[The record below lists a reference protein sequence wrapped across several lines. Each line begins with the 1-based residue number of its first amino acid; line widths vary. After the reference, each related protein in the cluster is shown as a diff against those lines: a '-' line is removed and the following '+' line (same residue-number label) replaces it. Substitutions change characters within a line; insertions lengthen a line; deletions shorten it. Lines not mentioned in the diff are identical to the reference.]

1 MAADVSRTPATPPDA
16 TLDTFAAASSA
27 PDSSKIHTVALADRA
42 HVLLLATVA
51 DPPVYSLPSTRLHP
65 GTSLAATLLSCI
77 TSSLGPFPSSF
88 GDVTSLYRMTLT
100 DDECVHHVFVP
111 PTRFP
116 LHRLR
121 YALASMTP
129 PDAANL
135 ARAPTVL
142 VPWNAALTPG
152 LGLDRHAHSLVTMLK
167 PRLSQLSDS
176 VRLPVCSLVRRPV
189 KRFDYSDPLS
199 TNMPQ
204 PTCSSVALAVTRW
217 RRYHH
222 QVLLQVCN
230 GELCLPTIDM
240 LKDEQ
245 SLCAARRL
253 ADTYFTDTRQLIRSL
268 AIATR
273 WTALALGRESVC
285 YQVVCSRLPVTASS
299 ACHWVW
305 AAASVCDSL
314 PMHPSQRK
322 SLASALRRCNAT
334 RPPQTRVTPAHLLT
348 TPMKWSSLLYNDE
361 NDPMPFDVPDIAP
374 RRRVPFLTPLFEQE
388 ARTAAVAAFSDL
400 QRRADG
406 NVDFDRTLLD
416 RLIDASCD
424 RARSRGTL
432 KVTPRDV
439 REAAQT
445 LIETRRRSDVQD
457 RSPADVLPD
466 HYDTLL
472 EQLHTLRR
480 DTESTKLGGSSRAA
494 RVLIVGETSGVIGRM
509 FREAGADVATCDL
522 HASDSD
528 TPDTLHFKGD
538 ASYIQDLGW
547 DLVIGH
553 PPCTYLSNA
562 GVQYLHTE
570 PGRYDRMLDAVAQFQ
585 RQLDAKAPFVCM
597 EQPKMHGY
605 AKRKLGGLQPTQYV
619 HPWQHGTGQTKPTSL
634 YLSDGLPPLVPTH
647 VVSGRERALASLP
660 QSVTR
665 AERRSR
671 TFIGIAGA
679 MALQWMPIIARYASD
694 HPDHHTAASLVEAAT
709 AAQQDN
715 PRPSRR
721 VAAVRTYAIEE
732 SPMTTSVEHLG
743 TRPWELPRPSS
754 PIPTLPI
761 VRLRRTY
768 GKWRALE
775 PSETEGRINRYRWQ
789 PLLPSEHEAVETATR
804 RPRVSASVTQWVA
817 PEGPSTPGS
826 TEPPKAS
833 LSMLL
838 KAVSTQLH
846 QLPRWKESAVHLTS
860 QLEQQLQQR
869 KNALADETSAYD
881 PVSTQTRQPRRPH
894 GQSYPGL
901 RASGETT
908 PSLNPP
914 FRSSAEYLADY
925 RTRFVRS
932 APPPVAVASASLQP
946 SSEPLT
952 RLDSEPKPP
961 VTSSASFTE
970 DDIIEPPPRL
980 PFVTNAA
987 YIADFAVAKHA
998 ATRHGADTMFSI
1010 GRAACSIR
1018 ESISDT
1024 GAGPSIIGT
1033 QILAR
1038 LPADAAVSRSDD
1050 RATVD
1055 EEITGANGQPLVSRG
1070 TVTLVFTLSGHPFRH
1085 DFLVVDG
1092 GDLLLLGN
1100 DFLSRYQATI
1110 RPFGDD
1116 GSGTMQLQ
1124 VNHKG
1129 RHRHLSISLSCAA
1142 SNLPAVSAPVRLQRR
1157 CCAAPLRAPTE
1168 GDTGPSDEILTSEH
1182 PALVPLDDPVIAS
1195 PPLDPVAAVPPLD
1208 HVTSQTITDEYL
1220 LYSKL
1225 AIPIP
1230 ARTEVTV
1237 WLAMPLA
1244 HRGRTSSVL
1253 IDRIPAA
1260 HGLEPGV
1267 PVACS
1272 LSTPNA
1278 EGLVAVR
1285 LINVLHRPTTIPSSA
1300 PIARCLIDYEV
1311 KAPGA
1316 INPGSDDAYERLSVD
1331 QRAIIDSI
1339 SVDEQ
1344 QRLTEAQRLRV
1355 RSLLS
1360 KHIRAFAM
1368 NPKDPA
1374 HTHLLEVELPLIE
1387 GSKPHRH
1394 AASRH
1399 GEAGQAIVDAHVA
1412 EMEANGIIRKSNSQ
1426 WGSRVVLVKK
1436 KSGETRF
1443 CIDFRDLNS
1452 KLLTLDSPIPRCDEA
1467 IDRLASGAGSQDS
1480 LFLSTIDLAAGFW
1493 TLPIK
1498 ESDKAR
1504 TAFVTHRQKYE
1515 WNYLPFGVQSGPSY
1529 MCRLMDAAL
1538 QGLAWEVC
1546 MPYLD
1551 DCAVWSTGVG
1561 ATADLR
1567 ELASFEQMM
1576 TRLDLVLERL
1586 SWAGMTAKASKC
1598 VLFATSTSYLGHII
1612 SRKGLEMEPAKIQ
1625 KILDIQPTS
1634 VNTLERVRSFV
1645 GLCSYYRR
1653 FVKGFASITA
1663 PLADLTKAG
1672 VDVATESQKPAVQ
1685 NAITTLIH
1693 HMTSEP
1699 VILRMPR
1706 FDRQMIVKT
1715 DAAQTEGLGGIL
1727 TQEDDEGH
1735 ERVVAY
1741 YGRRLTKHERNY
1753 TVTEIELL
1761 AALESIRTWRPYL
1774 WGRRFLLVV
1783 DHAALRWLHT
1793 MKDTIEGGPASRLM
1807 RWNMKLMEYNFEV
1820 MHKPGK
1826 IHSDADAV
1834 SRLVAALTRWTT
1846 DPLAAPVLHTPSADP
1861 AVDVR
1866 ASKVAFY
1873 DPLTLKAYCWHR
1885 RCGGLDFPGGTQDPA
1900 DRDAAAALLR
1910 ECDEEVNLPEAL
1922 WTRLQ
1927 VTALSSAPPSVC
1939 DCIDRR
1945 GLTHRVSLW
1954 MVPASPDEL
1963 GSIKATPEGEME
1975 GQRAAVRPLDDVALG
1990 SPYREAIQ
1998 AAIAAITN
2006 PRFRVLP
2013 AAPSVS
2019 SCLAAVRRTLASW
2032 SGPTR
2037 DGEDH
2042 FDTVRAGVTATCW
2055 EHPPSAPV
2063 PPLVCAPAAKTGRAA
2078 VTTAQ
2083 SLLAADRAV
2092 RLAETSRRTIVDSY
2106 VTTETPTAAA
2116 LLEAQAND
2124 PDCAT
2129 LRSYFATGSIGPIL
2143 DSALHKRAVWAAR
2156 EARHLRV
2163 GDNGLISRLDP
2174 VQPSARAGRPKPAST
2189 LRPFIPIE
2197 LRPAYLYAFHEQLG
2211 HVGTTTML
2219 KAIRLRVYWPGMA
2232 ADVRDHVRSCHEC
2245 SAARAAHR
2253 SHSHPVRPTVGAYP
2267 FDSVVCDVCDMTES
2281 HDKRFTKILVFA
2293 DSLSRW
2299 IEVVPFHGDPTAEE
2313 ALDAFTSHV
2322 ACRYGWPRELRSD
2335 GGSNLANLLSEAIHA
2350 RTGVHLLKG
2359 AKYHPQSQGI
2369 AERVQGTLTR
2379 MCVAANEGGSHWP
2392 DYLPFVL
2399 FSYRATP
2406 HRVTELSPSMIL
2418 YGRELRLPSFLDSP
2432 EAVLSVADLPPSIQ
2446 AYAERQHLL
2455 ITSAWQSAREATA
2468 AEQENAYQEA
2478 CGKHSLGAASDDESP
2493 AFEVGDS
2500 VRYLLP
2506 EKHANKLSSAW
2517 STPCRILESLGH
2529 GNYRLRDLPNNILDD
2544 KFHVSQLRFH
2554 VPAADAAPLAADE
2567 YVVDRLV
2574 SHRGNRVTTREYKV
2588 KWRQYPVSQCTWEPR
2603 RELLRRCEELV
2614 TAYDLE
2620 NPPAPE
2626 PRTQTPMPP
2635 MPPAPSAT
2643 VPKSAGPT
2651 APAVPPPPK
2660 QTASATPS
2668 ADLPHRAA
2676 YAKGRWRYF
2685 RNVSTPRGLSERT
2698 FDESAFPPSDLESPH
2713 FKSLR
2718 ESSLASVPPPVA
2730 SLIAAAA
2737 IYLRRL
2743 WP

>member
-1 MAADVSRTPATPPDA
+1 VAADVSRTPATPPDA

-42 HVLLLATVA
+42 HVLLLATVT

-129 PDAANL
+129 PDAANP

-204 PTCSSVALAVTRW
+204 PTCSSVVLAVTRW

-273 WTALALGRESVC
+273 WTALALGRDSVC

-322 SLASALRRCNAT
+322 SLASALRRCNTT
-334 RPPQTRVTPAHLLT
+334 RAPQTRVTPAHLLT

-804 RPRVSASVTQWVA
+804 RPRVSASVTQWLA

-914 FRSSAEYLADY
+914 FRSAAEYLADY
-925 RTRFVRS
+925 RTRFVRP
-932 APPPVAVASASLQP
+932 APPPRRRGQRLSPAVLRATHS
-946 SSEPLT
+946 T
-952 RLDSEPKPP
+952 RLRTE
-961 VTSSASFTE
+961 ASRHFL
-970 DDIIEPPPRL
+970 RL
-980 PFVTNAA
+980 V
-987 YIADFAVAKHA
+987 Y
-998 ATRHGADTMFSI
+998 G
-1010 GRAACSIR
+1010 
-1018 ESISDT
+1018 
-1024 GAGPSIIGT
+1024 
-1033 QILAR
+1033 
-1038 LPADAAVSRSDD
+1038 
-1050 RATVD
+1050 
-1055 EEITGANGQPLVSRG
+1055 
-1070 TVTLVFTLSGHPFRH
+1070 
-1085 DFLVVDG
+1085 
-1092 GDLLLLGN
+1092 
-1100 DFLSRYQATI
+1100 
-1110 RPFGDD
+1110 
-1116 GSGTMQLQ
+1116 
-1124 VNHKG
+1124 G
-1129 RHRHLSISLSCAA
+1129 RHH
-1142 SNLPAVSAPVRLQRR
+1142 
-1157 CCAAPLRAPTE
+1157 RAPTSS
-1168 GDTGPSDEILTSEH
+1168 TLRYKRRLH
-1182 PALVPLDDPVIAS
+1182 RRLRRR
-1195 PPLDPVAAVPPLD
+1195 
-1208 HVTSQTITDEYL
+1208 
-1220 LYSKL
+1220 K
-1225 AIPIP
+1225 
-1230 ARTEVTV
+1230 ARRYPTRSRY
-1237 WLAMPLA
+1237 
-1244 HRGRTSSVL
+1244 H
-1253 IDRIPAA
+1253 
-1260 HGLEPGV
+1260 
-1267 PVACS
+1267 
-1272 LSTPNA
+1272 
-1278 EGLVAVR
+1278 
-1285 LINVLHRPTTIPSSA
+1285 VLHRP
-1300 PIARCLIDYEV
+1300 
-1311 KAPGA
+1311 
-1316 INPGSDDAYERLSVD
+1316 
-1331 QRAIIDSI
+1331 
-1339 SVDEQ
+1339 
-1344 QRLTEAQRLRV
+1344 
-1355 RSLLS
+1355 
-1360 KHIRAFAM
+1360 
-1368 NPKDPA
+1368 
-1374 HTHLLEVELPLIE
+1374 
-1387 GSKPHRH
+1387 
-1394 AASRH
+1394 
-1399 GEAGQAIVDAHVA
+1399 
-1412 EMEANGIIRKSNSQ
+1412 
-1426 WGSRVVLVKK
+1426 
-1436 KSGETRF
+1436 
-1443 CIDFRDLNS
+1443 
-1452 KLLTLDSPIPRCDEA
+1452 
-1467 IDRLASGAGSQDS
+1467 
-1480 LFLSTIDLAAGFW
+1480 
-1493 TLPIK
+1493 
-1498 ESDKAR
+1498 
-1504 TAFVTHRQKYE
+1504 
-1515 WNYLPFGVQSGPSY
+1515 
-1529 MCRLMDAAL
+1529 
-1538 QGLAWEVC
+1538 
-1546 MPYLD
+1546 
-1551 DCAVWSTGVG
+1551 
-1561 ATADLR
+1561 
-1567 ELASFEQMM
+1567 
-1576 TRLDLVLERL
+1576 
-1586 SWAGMTAKASKC
+1586 
-1598 VLFATSTSYLGHII
+1598 
-1612 SRKGLEMEPAKIQ
+1612 
-1625 KILDIQPTS
+1625 
-1634 VNTLERVRSFV
+1634 
-1645 GLCSYYRR
+1645 
-1653 FVKGFASITA
+1653 
-1663 PLADLTKAG
+1663 
-1672 VDVATESQKPAVQ
+1672 
-1685 NAITTLIH
+1685 
-1693 HMTSEP
+1693 
-1699 VILRMPR
+1699 
-1706 FDRQMIVKT
+1706 
-1715 DAAQTEGLGGIL
+1715 
-1727 TQEDDEGH
+1727 
-1735 ERVVAY
+1735 
-1741 YGRRLTKHERNY
+1741 RRLLY
-1753 TVTEIELL
+1753 
-1761 AALESIRTWRPYL
+1761 
-1774 WGRRFLLVV
+1774 
-1783 DHAALRWLHT
+1783 
-1793 MKDTIEGGPASRLM
+1793 
-1807 RWNMKLMEYNFEV
+1807 
-1820 MHKPGK
+1820 
-1826 IHSDADAV
+1826 
-1834 SRLVAALTRWTT
+1834 
-1846 DPLAAPVLHTPSADP
+1846 
-1861 AVDVR
+1861 
-1866 ASKVAFY
+1866 
-1873 DPLTLKAYCWHR
+1873 
-1885 RCGGLDFPGGTQDPA
+1885 Q
-1900 DRDAAAALLR
+1900 
-1910 ECDEEVNLPEAL
+1910 
-1922 WTRLQ
+1922 
-1927 VTALSSAPPSVC
+1927 
-1939 DCIDRR
+1939 
-1945 GLTHRVSLW
+1945 
-1954 MVPASPDEL
+1954 
-1963 GSIKATPEGEME
+1963 
-1975 GQRAAVRPLDDVALG
+1975 
-1990 SPYREAIQ
+1990 
-1998 AAIAAITN
+1998 
-2006 PRFRVLP
+2006 
-2013 AAPSVS
+2013 
-2019 SCLAAVRRTLASW
+2019 
-2032 SGPTR
+2032 
-2037 DGEDH
+2037 
-2042 FDTVRAGVTATCW
+2042 GV
-2055 EHPPSAPV
+2055 
-2063 PPLVCAPAAKTGRAA
+2063 
-2078 VTTAQ
+2078 
-2083 SLLAADRAV
+2083 
-2092 RLAETSRRTIVDSY
+2092 
-2106 VTTETPTAAA
+2106 
-2116 LLEAQAND
+2116 
-2124 PDCAT
+2124 
-2129 LRSYFATGSIGPIL
+2129 
-2143 DSALHKRAVWAAR
+2143 
-2156 EARHLRV
+2156 
-2163 GDNGLISRLDP
+2163 
-2174 VQPSARAGRPKPAST
+2174 
-2189 LRPFIPIE
+2189 
-2197 LRPAYLYAFHEQLG
+2197 
-2211 HVGTTTML
+2211 
-2219 KAIRLRVYWPGMA
+2219 
-2232 ADVRDHVRSCHEC
+2232 
-2245 SAARAAHR
+2245 
-2253 SHSHPVRPTVGAYP
+2253 
-2267 FDSVVCDVCDMTES
+2267 
-2281 HDKRFTKILVFA
+2281 
-2293 DSLSRW
+2293 
-2299 IEVVPFHGDPTAEE
+2299 
-2313 ALDAFTSHV
+2313 
-2322 ACRYGWPRELRSD
+2322 
-2335 GGSNLANLLSEAIHA
+2335 
-2350 RTGVHLLKG
+2350 
-2359 AKYHPQSQGI
+2359 
-2369 AERVQGTLTR
+2369 
-2379 MCVAANEGGSHWP
+2379 
-2392 DYLPFVL
+2392 
-2399 FSYRATP
+2399 
-2406 HRVTELSPSMIL
+2406 
-2418 YGRELRLPSFLDSP
+2418 
-2432 EAVLSVADLPPSIQ
+2432 
-2446 AYAERQHLL
+2446 
-2455 ITSAWQSAREATA
+2455 
-2468 AEQENAYQEA
+2468 YQ
-2478 CGKHSLGAASDDESP
+2478 
-2493 AFEVGDS
+2493 
-2500 VRYLLP
+2500 
-2506 EKHANKLSSAW
+2506 
-2517 STPCRILESLGH
+2517 
-2529 GNYRLRDLPNNILDD
+2529 
-2544 KFHVSQLRFH
+2544 
-2554 VPAADAAPLAADE
+2554 
-2567 YVVDRLV
+2567 
-2574 SHRGNRVTTREYKV
+2574 
-2588 KWRQYPVSQCTWEPR
+2588 
-2603 RELLRRCEELV
+2603 
-2614 TAYDLE
+2614 
-2620 NPPAPE
+2620 
-2626 PRTQTPMPP
+2626 
-2635 MPPAPSAT
+2635 
-2643 VPKSAGPT
+2643 
-2651 APAVPPPPK
+2651 
-2660 QTASATPS
+2660 
-2668 ADLPHRAA
+2668 
-2676 YAKGRWRYF
+2676 
-2685 RNVSTPRGLSERT
+2685 
-2698 FDESAFPPSDLESPH
+2698 
-2713 FKSLR
+2713 
-2718 ESSLASVPPPVA
+2718 
-2730 SLIAAAA
+2730 
-2737 IYLRRL
+2737 
-2743 WP
+2743 